1 MYKYMEIF
9 LASKLQ
15 FKSTLNRQQ
24 RVVLDSI
31 IYSTN
36 TTDVMN
42 HYLLIGHI
50 NIFMFPDR
58 KLGSGGKLEK
68 VALLLL
74 RQQVV
79 IWKLYQ

>member
-1 MYKYMEIF
+1 MEIF
-9 LASKLQ
+9 LASELQ
-15 FKSTLNRQQ
+15 FKSTLSRQQ

-42 HYLLIGHI
+42 HYLLIGHK

-58 KLGSGGKLEK
+58 KSGSGENLKKLHCFY
-68 VALLLL
+68 L

-79 IWKLYQ
+79 IWRLYQ